1 MVLLSIIRRMEPKK
15 IFWLVGAVLVAAVV
29 FLSYDLFFYSPKR
42 DFSSR
47 HDSLP
52 SEFKED
58 KPFLIAGLLPLSGD
72 NASMG
77 RQIQELMKF
86 AALEVEKA
94 GGVAGKKMELVFYD
108 TECSDKKAQE
118 AMSAIRGLGALAVI
132 GGVCEFEGTV
142 MSSLA
147 RSAGILSFS
156 FNSSLEN
163 LKTTGISG
171 LSFQMMPS
179 HLQFAQMAIDRIN
192 AGVALNQPAKVALV
206 FSQGDDESVS
216 GASAFEN
223 YSRDKEVVISA
234 KIELGKNK
242 PSDVLDALRL
252 SGARYIYMPL
262 KTAEA
267 SVVLAA
273 VGDYKEKVEVIGPY
287 VWNRSSPVKFS
298 DNITLIWPYPEID
311 PPRVLLERLNE
322 AGVPEKPIPEAVR
335 AYDVVKKLADVFTV
349 SGRSVP
355 KASEKILGSSWMG
368 TGETYSFD
376 EFGGLKTPKWAYKS
390 K

>member
-1 MVLLSIIRRMEPKK
+1 VLLSIIRGMEAKK
-15 IFWLVGAVLVAAVV
+15 IIWLVGAVLVVATA

-42 DFSSR
+42 DITSR

-72 NASMG
+72 NAPIG
-77 RQIQELMKF
+77 RQTQELMKF
-86 AALEVEKA
+86 AALEVERA

-108 TECSDKKAQE
+108 TECSDAKAQE
-118 AMSAIRGLGALAVI
+118 AMSAARGLGVLAVI

-163 LKTTGISG
+163 SKVTGING

-179 HLQFAQMAIDRIN
+179 YLQFAQMAIARISV
-192 AGVALNQPAKVALV
+192 GKVLDQPAKVVLV
-206 FSQGDDESVS
+206 FSQGDYESIS
-216 GASAFEN
+216 AATAFEN
-223 YSRDKEVVISA
+223 YSRDKDVVISA

-242 PSDVLDALRL
+242 PLDVLDALRL
-252 SGARYIYMPL
+252 SGARHIYMPL
-262 KTAEA
+262 GNSDA
-267 SVVLAA
+267 SMVLAA
-273 VGDYKEKVEVIGPY
+273 VGDYKEKIEIIGPY
-287 VWNRSSPVKFS
+287 GWNRSVPVKFS
-298 DNITLIWPYPEID
+298 DNITLVWPYPEME

-322 AGVPEKPIPEAVR
+322 AGIPEKPIPEAVR

-355 KASEKILGSSWMG
+355 KASERILGSSWIG
-368 TGETYSFD
+368 VGEAYSFD
-376 EFGGLKTPKWAYKS
+376 EFGSLKTPKWAYKL